1 MSLTVIELE
10 NMEFQAFHGC
20 YPLEQG
26 VGNRFLVNV
35 TIEADLSLAAESDDV
50 ADTINYLHVY
60 ETVREQMAV
69 KSHILEHVARRII
82 DAIYRR
88 FPPTRRVRVKVSK
101 MAPPLGGKIERV
113 SVSLEK

>member
-20 YPLEQG
+20 YPLEQV

-88 FPPTRRVRVKVSK
+88 VRVKVSK